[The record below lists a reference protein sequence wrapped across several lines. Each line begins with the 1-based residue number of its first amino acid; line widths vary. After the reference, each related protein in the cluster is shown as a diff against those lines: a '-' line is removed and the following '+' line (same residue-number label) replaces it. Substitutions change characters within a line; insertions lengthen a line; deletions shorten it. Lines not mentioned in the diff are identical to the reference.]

1 MAAAP
6 IIFAAISAGASGAA
20 AVKALST
27 KAPKAPD
34 LPTLPDKPA
43 DTGAATTAVAQRRNR
58 TLLFADQG
66 SNKPSTL
73 LAGALPPAPT
83 VRSTLLGM

>member
-6 IIFAAISAGASGAA
+6 IIFAAVSTAASAASAI
-20 AVKALST
+20 KSLTT
-27 KAPKAPD
+27 KAPKAPA
-34 LPTLPDKPA
+34 LPELPAKPA
-43 DTGAATTAVAQRRNR
+43 DTAPDKTAVAQRRNR

-66 SNKPSTL
+66 TRPSTL
-73 LAGALPPAPT
+73 LAGASPPAPV